1 MAQDE
6 PKFVNVVKTFQLND
20 RKIVNSSNS
29 NVCEKCRKVVSD
41 ETSKGDDPF
50 SRRDLQN
57 YIYQSSARNFIHIQ
71 MISFK
76 LRQKRHTVSFQTHFD
91 SCSYDK

>member
-41 ETSKGDDPF
+41 ESSKGDDPF

-76 LRQKRHTVSFQTHFD
+76 SIQYTTNPGS
-91 SCSYDK
+91 